1 MSTKL
6 LKLKIVTPERLILEE
21 EVESVTIPT
30 VEGEIGVFPG
40 HLALISAI
48 KSGDIVAKKNGED
61 IPMAVSGGFV
71 EIRSGFVKDGP
82 LQSEHRA
89 EKDRPSQTEVVIL
102 ADFAEH
108 VAEISPDA
116 IVKAK
121 ARAEELMKQKQN
133 GEVVDF
139 EHFESELERSLTRVR
154 IADKWKKRKY
164 RM

>member
-1 MSTKL
+1 MSTKY

-48 KSGDIVAKKNGED
+48 KSGDIVGKKNGEE

-71 EIRSGFVKDGP
+71 EV
-82 LQSEHRA
+82 
-89 EKDRPSQTEVVIL
+89 RPGSNGETEVVVL

-108 VAEISPDA
+108 VAEISDEVIA
-116 IVKAK
+116 KAK

-139 EHFESELERSLTRVR
+139 EHFEGELERSLTRVK
-154 IADKWKKRKY
+154 IGDKWKKRKY
-164 RM
+164 RA

>member
-1 MSTKL
+1 MSTKH
-6 LKLKIVTPERLILEE
+6 LKLKIVTPERLVLEE

-71 EIRSGFVKDGP
+71 EV
-82 LQSEHRA
+82 
-89 EKDRPSQTEVVIL
+89 RPGINGMTEVAIL

-108 VAEISPDA
+108 VAEISEDA
-116 IVKAK
+116 ITKAK
-121 ARAEELMKQKQN
+121 ARADELMKQKEN
-133 GEVVDF
+133 GEVVDL
-139 EHFESELERSLTRVR
+139 ENFESELARSLTRVKV
-154 IADKWKKRKY
+154 ADKWRKKKY